1 VRFAQIDDVRL
12 KYFFFSMFPTMMWQG
27 WHMFRALKHKKGSDV
42 RLKDYVVLNSLELW
56 SPCLREAFTCADHK
70 SVKIQS
76 SCSVYLRFWDLH
88 T

>member
-1 VRFAQIDDVRL
+1 MRFAQIDDVRL

-56 SPCLREAFTCADHK
+56 GRFH
-70 SVKIQS
+70 QH
-76 SCSVYLRFWDLH
+76 VYAKLLH
-88 T
+88 VQIIKA